1 MSRFAKGVLFA
12 SLLEV
17 RRRDN
22 SRRAIRRSNMQFAPQ
37 GPAKAVP
44 EKENIPGIVVVYPCR
59 TGLCRHEIATQD
71 ALAKRIAG
79 VRGDEY
85 AGAFDAGSRYDRP
98 LYFVPN
104 DTLVQ
109 TEIADELGIVDEHD
123 LFGGMVPHAF
133 VATKTITH
141 PLPASASRI
150 PQGWSD
156 DFCRRVHD
164 VVLPGYSA
172 FSRSD
177 ALEAGLKLLE
187 RGALRLK
194 KPSGI
199 GGLGQSVV
207 FRRDQ
212 LENELE
218 MLDKTELER
227 IGLVLERNLTELDTR
242 SVGQVRVGDLVATY
256 CGTQRLTSDNSGAEV
271 YGGSELI
278 IVRGDFDALLQL
290 PMGQHVHVAISQAR
304 TYHAAAMACYP
315 GMFAS
320 RCNYD
325 IAQGVDE
332 EGRWYSGVL
341 EQSWRIGGASGAEV
355 AALEAFREHPSLSV
369 VRASTTEI
377 YGENPSLP
385 PDAAVYFQGNDDK
398 VGPLTKYARL
408 EEYGNT

>member
-1 MSRFAKGVLFA
+1 MHSATPRPMQN
-12 SLLEV
+12 V
-17 RRRDN
+17 RE
-22 SRRAIRRSNMQFAPQ
+22 Q
-37 GPAKAVP
+37 GNTPS
-44 EKENIPGIVVVYPCR
+44 IVVVYSCR
-59 TGLCRHEIATQD
+59 TDLCSHEIATQD
-71 ALAKRIAG
+71 ALAERIAG
-79 VRGDEY
+79 IRGDDY
-85 AGAFDAGSRYDRP
+85 GGGFDPACRYDRP

-104 DTLVQ
+104 DTLVRA
-109 TEIADELGIVDEHD
+109 ELADELEVNGEDD

-141 PLPASASRI
+141 ALPPSAVRI
-150 PQGWSD
+150 PECWSD
-156 DFCRRVHD
+156 EFCRRVHD

-172 FSRSD
+172 FSRRD
-177 ALEAGLKLLE
+177 ALAAGKQLLE
-187 RGALRLK
+187 RGPLRVK

-207 FRRDQ
+207 TDMQQ
-212 LENELE
+212 LEDELE
-218 MLDKTELER
+218 RLDTKELER
-227 IGLVLERNLTELDTR
+227 IGLVLERNLRQPETR
-242 SVGQVRVGDLVATY
+242 SVGQVRVGNFLATY
-256 CGTQRLTSDNSGAEV
+256 CGTQRLTLDNRGAEV

-278 IVRGDFDALLQL
+278 VVRGGFDELLQL
-290 PMGQHVHVAISQAR
+290 PLGQQVHVAIAQAR

-355 AALEAFREHPSLSV
+355 SALEAFRDAPSLSV

-385 PDAAVYFQGNDDK
+385 PDAAVYFQGNDDR

-408 EEYGNT
+408 EDYGNT

>member
-1 MSRFAKGVLFA
+1 
-12 SLLEV
+12 
-17 RRRDN
+17 
-22 SRRAIRRSNMQFAPQ
+22 MQFAPQ
-37 GPAKAVP
+37 RLAKVMS
-44 EKENIPGIVVVYPCR
+44 ENEHIPGIVVVYPCR
-59 TGLCRHEIATQD
+59 TGLCRHEIATQN

-85 AGAFDAGSRYDRP
+85 GGVFDAGSRYDRP

-104 DTLVQ
+104 DTLVGA
-109 TEIADELGIVDEHD
+109 EVAKELGIRDEHD

-141 PLPASASRI
+141 ALSPSASRI
-150 PQGWSD
+150 PRGWSA

-164 VVLPGYSA
+164 VVLPGNSA

-177 ALEAGLKLLE
+177 ALDAGLKLLE

-212 LENELE
+212 LEHELE
-218 MLDKTELER
+218 MLDREELER
-227 IGLVLERNLTELDTR
+227 IGLVLERNLTEPQTR
-242 SVGQVRVGDLVATY
+242 SVGQVRVGDIVVTY
-256 CGTQRLTSDNSGAEV
+256 CGTQHLTPDNLGGEV
-271 YGGSELI
+271 YGGSDLI
-278 IVRGDFDALLQL
+278 IVRGDFDDLLQL
-290 PMGQHVHVAISQAR
+290 PLGQQVHVAISQAR
-304 TYHAAAMACYP
+304 TYHAAAIACYS

-325 IAQGVDE
+325 VAQGVDE

-385 PDAAVYFQGNDDK
+385 PDAVVYFQGNDDR